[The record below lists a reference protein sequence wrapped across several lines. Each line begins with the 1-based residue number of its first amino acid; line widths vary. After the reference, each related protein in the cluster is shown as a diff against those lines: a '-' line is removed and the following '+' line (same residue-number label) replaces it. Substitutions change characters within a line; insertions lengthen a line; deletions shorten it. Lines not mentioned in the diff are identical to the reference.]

1 MGRPETSS
9 ISPPAN
15 GRPLLYWVS
24 RRRAS
29 GDVMSDVLGQTDQRT
44 CRFPGCVRVVVPAE
58 GVTGRPPE
66 YCDDPGHTR
75 AATWRARRRLT
86 QETTGRP
93 VVEEDRP
100 VDAARQRAS
109 EIRGQVAGMGEHLV
123 AQLHALVDE
132 LRTLADPDAAEAQIE
147 AVKTDA
153 AERVTA
159 ASARASRAEQ
169 AQRKAEAE
177 RAEADDAAVEAS
189 ALAEQLEL
197 TLLEVREQVSARDVA
212 LESLADELAQAQAWA
227 EAQRLQAEDDLAQ
240 LRREVAA
247 TRERLEAAEQDPDAA
262 AGRAEFASS
271 ARAEAEERA
280 RGAVAAATTA
290 DERAQRAEIETATVR
305 EQLDLARSA
314 AAVLQDAI
322 GVARGE
328 LATAVAERDGARAEA
343 ERERAHGD
351 QRVADLG
358 ASHEQQLGGLRQELT
373 QVRGEASEQRSRAD
387 RAEARQS
394 TPPVAT
400 SPPTPTT
407 ATKSRRRG
415 VKSGGE
421 DRL

>member
-1 MGRPETSS
+1 MSE
-9 ISPPAN
+9 
-15 GRPLLYWVS
+15 PLN
-24 RRRAS
+24 
-29 GDVMSDVLGQTDQRT
+29 QTDQRT
-44 CRFPGCVRVVVPAE
+44 CRFPGCVRVVVPGE

-66 YCDDPGHTR
+66 YCTDPGHTR
-75 AATWRARRRLT
+75 AAAWRARRRLT

-123 AQLHALVDE
+123 QQLHALVDE
-132 LRTLADPDAAEAQIE
+132 LRTLADPDAAEAQID
-147 AVKTDA
+147 AVTTDA

-189 ALAEQLEL
+189 ALAEQLEN
-197 TLLEVREQVSARDVA
+197 TLLEVREQLSARDVA

-227 EAQRLQAEDDLAQ
+227 ETQRQQAEDDLAQ

-247 TRERLEAAEQDPDAA
+247 TRERLDAAEQDRDAA

-280 RGAVAAATTA
+280 RGAVAAAQA
-290 DERAQRAEIETATVR
+290 ANERAEIETTTVR

-314 AAVLQDAI
+314 SAVLQETI
-322 GVARGE
+322 GAARGE

-343 ERERAHGD
+343 DLERAHGD
-351 QRVADLG
+351 QRVGDLR
-358 ASHEQQLGGLRQELT
+358 ASHEQQLSGLRQELA
-373 QVRGEASEQRSRAD
+373 QVRAEAGEQRSRAD
-387 RAEARQS
+387 RAEALQAQEAAEG
-394 TPPVAT
+394 TGDEE
-400 SPPTPTT
+400 PTP
-407 ATKSRRRG
+407 KPVSPRRSG
-415 VKSGGE
+415 KSGGV
-421 DRL
+421 RPA